1 MEKENKKKERVLPI
15 EMLLAAIVVIGFI
28 FARHYWA
35 TNEKENEVVIA
46 GNTGRIAMERM
57 LRKSVFFH
65 HVIILMKKNQK
76 LTNQERAQLL
86 ADSIPAAESEEMA
99 ADWVKNGFTA
109 SGQSMMFSIYC
120 DYSQIPPSNSGQP
133 FDYFINA
140 EDYEFIFYRWEKIQP
155 DNAFLKILFKP
166 EKPEK

>member
-35 TNEKENEVVIA
+35 INEKENEVVIA
-46 GNTGRIAMERM
+46 GGAGRIAMERM
-57 LRKSVFFH
+57 ARKTPFFRHVFN
-65 HVIILMKKNQK
+65 LMKKNPN

-86 ADSIPAAESEEMA
+86 ADSIPVAESEEMA

-109 SGQSMMFSIYC
+109 SGQGLMYSILSEN
-120 DYSQIPPSNSGQP
+120 SQIPPSDSAQP
-133 FDYFINA
+133 YDNFINA
-140 EDYEFIFYRWEKIQP
+140 EDYEFIFYLWKKIQP

-166 EKPEK
+166 EKTEE